1 MSNNN
6 SSGRFNDLVFNQA
19 SGLSINDE
27 ILNALRS
34 VSMIDIMFE
43 FFGDDF
49 MEDPNNEME
58 IAQQES
64 FNNYNT
70 QEKNPSV
77 ILDIDSS
84 IATFDHINENCTICI
99 SRFHLNEKIT
109 EMECTHIFHTSCIS
123 EWVKYKSDC
132 PVCRKS
138 IKTKKI

>member
-6 SSGRFNDLVFNQA
+6 NSNRRFNNLVFSQT

-34 VSMIDIMFE
+34 VSMVDVMFD
-43 FFGDDF
+43 FFGDGF
-49 MEDPNNEME
+49 MEDNEME
-58 IAQQES
+58 MTQQES
-64 FNNYNT
+64 FNNYNN
-70 QEKNPSV
+70 QRKNPSV

-84 IATFDHINENCTICI
+84 IAKFSHINEKCTICI
-99 SRFHLNEKIT
+99 SSFNVHEKIT
-109 EMECTHIFHTSCIS
+109 ELECTHIFHTSCVS